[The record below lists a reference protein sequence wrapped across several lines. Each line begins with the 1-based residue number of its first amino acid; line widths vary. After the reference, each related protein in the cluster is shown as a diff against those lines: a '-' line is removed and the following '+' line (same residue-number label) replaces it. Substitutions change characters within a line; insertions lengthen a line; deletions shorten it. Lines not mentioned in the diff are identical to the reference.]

1 MKKILPLVL
10 LASGFAAAEFRPL
23 VQVGAGLAMPTIS
36 GDDDLEDVNGWAVR
50 VGGGGAIPVT
60 PVFDVLLTGHLAM
73 MKVGTEYEGES
84 GSFELSLLP
93 RFLELD
99 ATASWKASP
108 KVGLFGGFVI
118 SLPMGGTY
126 ESEETYT
133 DYEYI
138 NGSYQE
144 TTVSASNDGDI
155 DDEADPENFTS
166 LKIGAFHDLTE
177 KASVHLAYYLPGGK
191 YLKDGIGVKIA
202 RLEAGLTFRL

>member
-10 LASGFAAAEFRPL
+10 LASGLAAAEFRPL
-23 VQVGAGLAMPTIS
+23 VQVGAGLAMPSIS

-50 VGGGGAIPVT
+50 VGGGGAIPVN
-60 PVFDVLLTGHLAM
+60 PAFDILLTGHLAM
-73 MKVGTEYEGES
+73 MQVGTEYKGEG
-84 GSFELSLLP
+84 GSLELSLRP

-99 ATASWKASP
+99 ATASWNASP
-108 KVGLFGGFVI
+108 KAGVFGGLVI

-144 TTVSASNDGDI
+144 TTVSASDDGDI
-155 DDEADPENFTS
+155 DDEADPDNFTS
-166 LKIGAFHDLTE
+166 LKIGAFHNLNE
-177 KASVHLAYYLPGGK
+177 KAAVHVAYYLPGGK
-191 YLKDGIGVKIA
+191 YLSDGLGVKIA